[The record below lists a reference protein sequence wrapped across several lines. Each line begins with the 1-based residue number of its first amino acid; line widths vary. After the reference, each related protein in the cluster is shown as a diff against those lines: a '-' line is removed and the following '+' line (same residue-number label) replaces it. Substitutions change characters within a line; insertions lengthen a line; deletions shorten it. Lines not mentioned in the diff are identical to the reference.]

1 MPSYI
6 VKCSW
11 ALSKTSDVLFGI
23 EGKQSYSGKV
33 SMQPILSMQEVSKS
47 FGHVQ
52 ALKNVSLEIYP
63 GEILGLLGDN
73 GAGKSTLI
81 KIVSGVYRAD
91 HGKFTYNGEEIH
103 LSSPSEAQEAGI
115 ATVYQDLSL
124 VDTRPVAHN
133 IFLGREPRRWG
144 FVLNRRKMERDAEQ
158 FLEQLKIHLPSVSV
172 DVEVLSGGQRQAVAI
187 ARAIAQGGSVLLLDE
202 PWAALG
208 VEQTH
213 QVRELMKD
221 LRSHGVA
228 MILITHDLSDILSIT
243 DKIAILRHGRL
254 VALLD
259 SKITTVNEI
268 IGWITGALQV
278 AQPEE
283 VLPA

>member
-1 MPSYI
+1 
-6 VKCSW
+6 
-11 ALSKTSDVLFGI
+11 
-23 EGKQSYSGKV
+23 
-33 SMQPILSMQEVSKS
+33 MQPILTMQEVSKS
-47 FGHVQ
+47 FGHVE
-52 ALKNVSLEIYP
+52 ALKNVSLDIYP

-91 HGKFTYNGEEIH
+91 QGKFTYNGEEVH
-103 LSSPSEAQEAGI
+103 LASPSEARGIGI

-124 VDTRPVAHN
+124 VDTRPVANN
-133 IFLGREPRRWG
+133 IFLGREPRRWR
-144 FVLNRRKMERDAEQ
+144 FLLNRKKMEKDAAEI
-158 FLEQLKIHLPSVSV
+158 LERLKIRLPSVSV

-213 QVRELMKD
+213 QVRDLMKD

-243 DKIAILRHGRL
+243 DKIAVLRHGRL
-254 VALLD
+254 VAFLN
-259 SKITTVNEI
+259 SKETSVNEI
-268 IGWITGALQV
+268 IGWITGALKTGTQE
-278 AQPEE
+278 A
-283 VLPA
+283 LPA

>member
-1 MPSYI
+1 
-6 VKCSW
+6 
-11 ALSKTSDVLFGI
+11 
-23 EGKQSYSGKV
+23 
-33 SMQPILSMQEVSKS
+33 MQPILTMQEVSKS
-47 FGHVQ
+47 FGHVE
-52 ALKNVSLEIYP
+52 ALKNVSLDIYP

-81 KIVSGVYRAD
+81 KIISGVYRAD
-91 HGKFTYNGEEIH
+91 QGKFTYQGDEVH
-103 LSSPSEAQEAGI
+103 LASPSEAQRIGI

-124 VDTRPVAHN
+124 VDTRPVANN
-133 IFLGREPRRWG
+133 IFLGREPRRWR
-144 FVLNRRKMERDAEQ
+144 FLLNRKKMEKDAAEI
-158 FLEQLKIHLPSVSV
+158 LERLKIRLPSVSV

-213 QVRELMKD
+213 QVRDLMKD

-254 VALLD
+254 VAFLN
-259 SKITTVNEI
+259 SKETSVNEI
-268 IGWITGALQV
+268 IGWITGALKASTQE
-278 AQPEE
+278 A
-283 VLPA
+283 LPA

>member
-1 MPSYI
+1 M
-6 VKCSW
+6 
-11 ALSKTSDVLFGI
+11 
-23 EGKQSYSGKV
+23 E
-33 SMQPILSMQEVSKS
+33 PILTIQEVSKS
-47 FGHVQ
+47 FGHVE
-52 ALKNVSLEIYP
+52 ALKDVNLNIYP

-81 KIVSGVYRAD
+81 KIISGVYRAD
-91 HGKFTYNGEEIH
+91 HGKFTYKGEEVH
-103 LSSPSEAQEAGI
+103 LASPSEARKIGI

-124 VDTRPVAHN
+124 VNTRPVAHN
-133 IFLGREPRRWG
+133 IFLGREPRRWRIL
-144 FVLNRRKMERDAEQ
+144 LNRKKMENDAAEI
-158 FLEQLKIHLPSVSV
+158 LKQLRIRLPSVGV

-254 VALLD
+254 VASLN
-259 SKITTVNEI
+259 SKETSVNEI
-268 IGWITGALQV
+268 ISWITGAQQV
-278 AQPEE
+278 TNHQEA
-283 VLPA
+283 LPA

>member
-1 MPSYI
+1 
-6 VKCSW
+6 
-11 ALSKTSDVLFGI
+11 
-23 EGKQSYSGKV
+23 
-33 SMQPILSMQEVSKS
+33 MQPILTIQEVSKS
-47 FGHVQ
+47 FGHVE
-52 ALKNVSLEIYP
+52 ALKNINLNIYP

-81 KIVSGVYRAD
+81 KIISGVYRAD
-91 HGKFTYNGEEIH
+91 SGQFTYKGEEVHIA
-103 LSSPSEAQEAGI
+103 SPSDARGIGI

-144 FVLNRRKMERDAEQ
+144 FVLNRKKMEKEAGEI
-158 FLEQLKIHLPSVSV
+158 LEQLRIRLPSVGV

-187 ARAIAQGGSVLLLDE
+187 ARAIAQGGNVLLLDE

-213 QVRELMKD
+213 QVRELMLD
-221 LRSHGVA
+221 LRTHGVA

-243 DKIAILRHGRL
+243 DKIAILRQGRL
-254 VALLD
+254 VAFLD
-259 SKITTVNEI
+259 SKETSVNEI
-268 IGWITGALQV
+268 IGWITGALKVTNHQ
-278 AQPEE
+278 E

>member
-1 MPSYI
+1 M
-6 VKCSW
+6 
-11 ALSKTSDVLFGI
+11 
-23 EGKQSYSGKV
+23 E
-33 SMQPILSMQEVSKS
+33 PILTIQEVSKS
-47 FGHVQ
+47 FGHVE
-52 ALKNVSLEIYP
+52 ALKDVNLNIYP

-81 KIVSGVYRAD
+81 KIISGVYRAD
-91 HGKFTYNGEEIH
+91 HGKFTYKGEEVH
-103 LSSPSEAQEAGI
+103 LASPSEARKIGI

-124 VDTRPVAHN
+124 VNTRPVAHN
-133 IFLGREPRRWG
+133 IFLGREPRRWRIL
-144 FVLNRRKMERDAEQ
+144 LNRKKMENDAAEI
-158 FLEQLKIHLPSVSV
+158 LKQLRIRLPSVGV

-254 VALLD
+254 VACLN
-259 SKITTVNEI
+259 SKETSVNEI
-268 IGWITGALQV
+268 ISWITGAQQV
-278 AQPEE
+278 TNHQEA
-283 VLPA
+283 LPA

>member
-1 MPSYI
+1 
-6 VKCSW
+6 
-11 ALSKTSDVLFGI
+11 
-23 EGKQSYSGKV
+23 
-33 SMQPILSMQEVSKS
+33 MQPILSIREVSKS
-47 FGHVQ
+47 FGHVE
-52 ALKNVSLEIYP
+52 ALKDVSLDIYP

-81 KIVSGVYRAD
+81 KIISGVYRAD
-91 HGKFTYNGEEIH
+91 RGKFIFKGEEVS
-103 LSSPSEAQEAGI
+103 LANPSEAQAMGI

-133 IFLGREPRRWG
+133 IFLGREPRRWR
-144 FVLNRRKMERDAEQ
+144 FILNRGKMERDAED
-158 FLEQLKIHLPSVSV
+158 LLKRLSIQLPSVGV

-208 VEQTH
+208 VEQTR

-243 DKIAILRHGRL
+243 DKIAILRQGKL
-254 VALLD
+254 VAHLN
-259 SKITTVNEI
+259 SSETSVNEI
-268 IGWITGALQV
+268 IGWITGALSAIQR
-278 AQPEE
+278 EE
-283 VLPA
+283 VQPS

>member
-1 MPSYI
+1 
-6 VKCSW
+6 
-11 ALSKTSDVLFGI
+11 
-23 EGKQSYSGKV
+23 
-33 SMQPILSMQEVSKS
+33 MQPILTMQEVSKS
-47 FGHVQ
+47 FGHVE
-52 ALKNVSLEIYP
+52 ALKNVTLDIYP

-81 KIVSGVYRAD
+81 KILSGVYHAD
-91 HGKFTYNGEEIH
+91 HGNFTFRGEEIH
-103 LSSPSEAQEAGI
+103 LANPSDAQGVGI

-133 IFLGREPRRWG
+133 IFLGREPRRWR
-144 FVLNRRKMERDAEQ
+144 FILDRKKMERDAADI
-158 FLEQLKIHLPSVSV
+158 LERLKIRLPSVSV

-213 QVRELMKD
+213 QVRDLMID

-254 VALLD
+254 VAFLD
-259 SKITTVNEI
+259 SKATSVNEI
-268 IGWITGALQV
+268 IGWITGALQATTPQV
-278 AQPEE
+278 S
-283 VLPA
+283 LPA

>member
-1 MPSYI
+1 
-6 VKCSW
+6 
-11 ALSKTSDVLFGI
+11 
-23 EGKQSYSGKV
+23 
-33 SMQPILSMQEVSKS
+33 MQPILTMQEVSKS
-47 FGHVQ
+47 FGHVE
-52 ALKNVSLEIYP
+52 ALKNVSLDIYP

-81 KIVSGVYRAD
+81 KIISGVYRAD
-91 HGKFTYNGEEIH
+91 QGKFTYQGEEVH
-103 LSSPSEAQEAGI
+103 LASPSAAQGIGI

-124 VDTRPVAHN
+124 VDTRPVANN
-133 IFLGREPRRWG
+133 IFLGREPRRWR
-144 FVLNRRKMERDAEQ
+144 FLLNRKKMEKDATEI
-158 FLEQLKIHLPSVSV
+158 LERLKIRLPSVSV

-213 QVRELMKD
+213 QVRDLMMD

-243 DKIAILRHGRL
+243 DKIAVLRHGRL
-254 VALLD
+254 VAFLN
-259 SKITTVNEI
+259 SKETSVNEI
-268 IGWITGALQV
+268 IGWITGALKASTQE
-278 AQPEE
+278 A
-283 VLPA
+283 LPA

>member
-1 MPSYI
+1 
-6 VKCSW
+6 
-11 ALSKTSDVLFGI
+11 
-23 EGKQSYSGKV
+23 
-33 SMQPILSMQEVSKS
+33 MQPILTMQEVSKS
-47 FGHVQ
+47 FGHVE
-52 ALKNVSLEIYP
+52 ALKDVSLDIYP

-81 KIVSGVYRAD
+81 KIISGVYRAD
-91 HGKFTYNGEEIH
+91 HGKFTYKGEEVS
-103 LSSPSEAQEAGI
+103 LSTPSDAQKMGI

-133 IFLGREPRRWG
+133 IFLGREPRHWG
-144 FVLNRRKMERDAEQ
+144 FILNRRKMERDAEE
-158 FLEQLKIHLPSVSV
+158 FLNRLSIHLPAVSV

-187 ARAIAQGGSVLLLDE
+187 ARAIAQGGNVLLLDE

-221 LRSHGVA
+221 LRTHGVA

-243 DKIAILRHGRL
+243 DKIGILRHGRL
-254 VALLD
+254 VALLN
-259 SKITTVNEI
+259 SKETTVNEI
-268 IGWITGALQV
+268 IGWITGAIKADNPQ
-278 AQPEE
+278 ET
-283 VLPA
+283 LPA

>member
-1 MPSYI
+1 
-6 VKCSW
+6 
-11 ALSKTSDVLFGI
+11 
-23 EGKQSYSGKV
+23 
-33 SMQPILSMQEVSKS
+33 MQPILRVQEVSKS
-47 FGHVQ
+47 FGHVE
-52 ALKNVSLEIYP
+52 ALKDITLDIYP

-81 KIVSGVYRAD
+81 KIISGVYRAD
-91 HGKFTYNGEEIH
+91 HGKFTFNGEDVH
-103 LSSPSEAQEAGI
+103 LDCPTDAQKIGI

-124 VDTRPVAHN
+124 VNTRPVSHN

-144 FVLNRRKMERDAEQ
+144 FLLHRKKMEKDATEI
-158 FLEQLKIHLPSVSV
+158 LEKLKIRLPSVGV

-221 LRSHGVA
+221 LRSHSVA
-228 MILITHDLSDILSIT
+228 LILITHDLSDILSIT
-243 DKIAILRHGRL
+243 DKIAILRQGRL
-254 VALLD
+254 VAFLK
-259 SKITTVNEI
+259 SKETSVNEI
-268 IGWITGALQV
+268 IGWITGAMKV
-278 AQPEE
+278 TNHEKVQP
-283 VLPA
+283 A

>member
-1 MPSYI
+1 
-6 VKCSW
+6 
-11 ALSKTSDVLFGI
+11 
-23 EGKQSYSGKV
+23 
-33 SMQPILSMQEVSKS
+33 MQPILTMQEVSKS
-47 FGHVQ
+47 FGHVE
-52 ALKNVSLEIYP
+52 ALKDVSLDIYP

-81 KIVSGVYRAD
+81 KIISGVYRAD
-91 HGKFTYNGEEIH
+91 HGKFTFNGEEFS
-103 LSSPSEAQEAGI
+103 LSSPSEAQAAGI

-133 IFLGREPRRWG
+133 IFLGREPRRWR
-144 FVLNRRKMERDAEQ
+144 FILNRHKMEKDAEE
-158 FLEQLKIHLPSVSV
+158 FLRRLSIHLPSVSV

-187 ARAIAQGGSVLLLDE
+187 ARAIAQGGNVLLLDE

-254 VALLD
+254 VALLN
-259 SKITTVNEI
+259 SKETTVNEI
-268 IGWITGALQV
+268 IGWITGAIQ
-278 AQPEE
+278 ATSQQEA
-283 VLPA
+283 LPA

>member
-1 MPSYI
+1 
-6 VKCSW
+6 
-11 ALSKTSDVLFGI
+11 
-23 EGKQSYSGKV
+23 
-33 SMQPILSMQEVSKS
+33 MQPILSMQEVTKS
-47 FGHVQ
+47 FGHVE
-52 ALKNVSLEIYP
+52 ALKDVTLDVYP

-81 KIVSGVYRAD
+81 KIISGVYRAD
-91 HGKFTYNGEEIH
+91 HGKFTYKGEDVH
-103 LSSPSEAQEAGI
+103 LASPSEARGIGI

-133 IFLGREPRRWG
+133 IFLGREPRRWR
-144 FVLNRRKMERDAEQ
+144 FILNRRKMEKDASEI
-158 FLEQLKIHLPSVSV
+158 LERLKIRLPSVGV

-221 LRSHGVA
+221 LRSHDVA

-254 VALLD
+254 AALLN
-259 SKITTVNEI
+259 SKETSVNEI
-268 IGWITGALQV
+268 IGWITGAIKADNPQ
-278 AQPEE
+278 EG
-283 VLPA
+283 LPA

>member
-1 MPSYI
+1 
-6 VKCSW
+6 
-11 ALSKTSDVLFGI
+11 
-23 EGKQSYSGKV
+23 
-33 SMQPILSMQEVSKS
+33 MQPILTMQEVSKS
-47 FGHVQ
+47 FGHVE
-52 ALKNVSLEIYP
+52 ALKDVTLDIYP

-81 KIVSGVYRAD
+81 KIISGVYRAD
-91 HGKFTYNGEEIH
+91 HGKFIYKGEDVH
-103 LSSPSEAQEAGI
+103 LTSPSDARGIGI

-133 IFLGREPRRWG
+133 IFLGREPRRWR
-144 FVLNRRKMERDAEQ
+144 FILNRKKMEKDASEI
-158 FLEQLKIHLPSVSV
+158 LEQLKIHLPSVGV

-254 VALLD
+254 AALLD
-259 SKITTVNEI
+259 SNETNVNEI
-268 IGWITGALQV
+268 IGWITGALKASNPQ
-278 AQPEE
+278 EG
-283 VLPA
+283 LPA

>member
-1 MPSYI
+1 
-6 VKCSW
+6 
-11 ALSKTSDVLFGI
+11 
-23 EGKQSYSGKV
+23 
-33 SMQPILSMQEVSKS
+33 MQPIITMEGVSKS
-47 FGHVQ
+47 FGHVE
-52 ALKNVSLEIYP
+52 ALQNVNLQVFP

-81 KIVSGVYRAD
+81 KILSGVYHPD
-91 HGKFTYNGEEIH
+91 QGKFTCQGQDVKIENN
-103 LSSPSEAQEAGI
+103 SQAQALGI

-124 VDTRPVAHN
+124 IDTRPVAHN

-144 FVLNRRKMERDAEQ
+144 FILDRKKMLKGATEILER
-158 FLEQLKIHLPSVSV
+158 LKIRLPSVSV

-208 VEQTH
+208 VEQTQ

-221 LRSHGVA
+221 LRSRDVA
-228 MILITHDLSDILSIT
+228 MILITHDLSDIVSIT

-254 VALLD
+254 VAFLN
-259 SKITTVNEI
+259 SKETSVNEI
-268 IGWITGALQV
+268 IGYITGALKDSHPGE
-278 AQPEE
+278 A
-283 VLPA
+283 LPA

>member
-1 MPSYI
+1 
-6 VKCSW
+6 
-11 ALSKTSDVLFGI
+11 
-23 EGKQSYSGKV
+23 
-33 SMQPILSMQEVSKS
+33 MQPILSMQEVSKS

-103 LSSPSEAQEAGI
+103 LSSPSEAQAVGI

-187 ARAIAQGGSVLLLDE
+187 ARAIAQGGNVLLLDE

-221 LRSHGVA
+221 LRAHGVA

-254 VALLD
+254 VALLK
-259 SKITTVNEI
+259 SKSTSVNEI
-268 IGWITGALQV
+268 IGWITGALQA

>member
-1 MPSYI
+1 
-6 VKCSW
+6 
-11 ALSKTSDVLFGI
+11 
-23 EGKQSYSGKV
+23 
-33 SMQPILSMQEVSKS
+33 MQPILSMQEVTKS
-47 FGHVQ
+47 FGHVE
-52 ALKNVSLEIYP
+52 ALKDVTLDVYP

-81 KIVSGVYRAD
+81 KIISGVYRAD
-91 HGKFTYNGEEIH
+91 HGKFTYKGEDVH
-103 LSSPSEAQEAGI
+103 LASPSEARGIGI

-133 IFLGREPRRWG
+133 IFLGREPRRWR
-144 FVLNRRKMERDAEQ
+144 FILNRRKMEKDASEI
-158 FLEQLKIHLPSVSV
+158 LERLKIRLPSVGV

-221 LRSHGVA
+221 LRSHDVA

-254 VALLD
+254 AALLN
-259 SKITTVNEI
+259 SKETNVNEI
-268 IGWITGALQV
+268 IGWITGALKATAPQ
-278 AQPEE
+278 EG
-283 VLPA
+283 LPA

>member
-1 MPSYI
+1 
-6 VKCSW
+6 
-11 ALSKTSDVLFGI
+11 
-23 EGKQSYSGKV
+23 
-33 SMQPILSMQEVSKS
+33 MQPILSMQEVSKS

-52 ALKNVSLEIYP
+52 ALNDVNLEIYP

-91 HGKFTYNGEEIH
+91 YGRFTYKGEDV
-103 LSSPSEAQEAGI
+103 LLASPSEAQDAGI

-133 IFLGREPRRWG
+133 IFLGREPRRWR
-144 FVLNRRKMERDAEQ
+144 FILNRRKMEIEAKELLDR
-158 FLEQLKIHLPSVSV
+158 LKIHLPSVSV

-208 VEQTH
+208 VEQTQ

-254 VALLD
+254 VALLN
-259 SKITTVNEI
+259 SNKTTVNEI
-268 IGWITGALQV
+268 IGLITGALQS
-278 AQPEE
+278 AKPEE
-283 VLPA
+283 DLPA

>member
-1 MPSYI
+1 
-6 VKCSW
+6 
-11 ALSKTSDVLFGI
+11 
-23 EGKQSYSGKV
+23 
-33 SMQPILSMQEVSKS
+33 MQPILSMQEVSKS
-47 FGHVQ
+47 FGHVE
-52 ALKNVSLEIYP
+52 ALKDVTLDIYP

-81 KIVSGVYRAD
+81 KIISGVYRAD
-91 HGKFTYNGEEIH
+91 HGKFTYKGEEVG
-103 LSSPSEAQEAGI
+103 LSTPSDAQRMGI

-133 IFLGREPRRWG
+133 IFLGREPRLWR
-144 FVLNRRKMERDAEQ
+144 FILNRRKMERDAEE
-158 FLEQLKIHLPSVSV
+158 FLQRLSIQLPSVGV

-187 ARAIAQGGSVLLLDE
+187 ARAIAQGGNVLLLDE

-221 LRSHGVA
+221 LRTHGVA

-254 VALLD
+254 AALLN
-259 SKITTVNEI
+259 SKETSVNEI
-268 IGWITGALQV
+268 IGWITGAIKADNPQE
-278 AQPEE
+278 A
-283 VLPA
+283 LPA

>member
-1 MPSYI
+1 
-6 VKCSW
+6 
-11 ALSKTSDVLFGI
+11 
-23 EGKQSYSGKV
+23 
-33 SMQPILSMQEVSKS
+33 MQPILSMQEVTKS
-47 FGHVQ
+47 FGHVE
-52 ALKNVSLEIYP
+52 ALKDVSLDIYP

-81 KIVSGVYRAD
+81 KIISGVYRAD
-91 HGKFTYNGEEIH
+91 HGKFTYKGEEVN
-103 LSSPSEAQEAGI
+103 LSSPSEAQGMGI

-144 FVLNRRKMERDAEQ
+144 FIMNRRKMERDAEE
-158 FLEQLKIHLPSVSV
+158 FLEKLRIYLPSVGV

-187 ARAIAQGGSVLLLDE
+187 ARAIAQGGSILLLDE

-221 LRSHGVA
+221 LRTHGVA

-254 VALLD
+254 AALLN
-259 SKITTVNEI
+259 SKETSVNEI
-268 IGWITGALQV
+268 IGWITGAIKATNPQ
-278 AQPEE
+278 EG
-283 VLPA
+283 LPV